1 MMSKNIVVLA
11 EKPSQAEAYAKS
23 FEKNKRENGYYQVSG
38 KGFDNT
44 IITYG
49 FGHLVE
55 LYDPEDYN
63 NDWKNWQLDSLPII
77 PSNYQFK
84 VSSDKQKQYKIVK
97 RHLDNADEIVIATD
111 SDREG
116 EAIARLIIRLSGN
129 DHKPQKRLWINSLEE
144 SEIQKGFQNLKDG
157 QSFYS
162 SFVEAESRQIA
173 DWLVGINLTRL
184 YSIYM
189 QNAGMQGVFSIGR
202 VQTPTLYMIYQRNQE
217 IEHFV
222 KKTFYELIAN
232 FEHENG
238 QYQGKY
244 KKRFD
249 SLEEIEA
256 FQTANQLAQGMV
268 GTIKNVNKE
277 QKNTYAPKLFS
288 LSDLQSEANR
298 RFNMGANDTLKVVQ
312 SLYEKKY
319 TSYPRSDSN
328 YIGSPEFEYLVTN
341 LENYLILAGK
351 TIQEPNTTAQ
361 KRYVDSSK
369 VQEHY
374 AIIPTKTIPNL
385 DNLNEKEKNIYML
398 ILLRTLAIFEQPYQY
413 EETTIIT
420 EAQTTEFK
428 TTGKIEIEKGWKQIY
443 QDDEDKNNTSEDT
456 LPNVTA
462 NDMVIARFENKKGE
476 TKPPKYYTEGTLLT
490 AMKNAGNKLDKENK
504 EILKESEGI
513 GTEATRASIIE
524 NLKHKQYIS
533 NKGKNILVTEKGN
546 ALCEIIG
553 NDPIAN
559 AEMTAQWEKYLKKIQ
574 ENTGTQDKFLTSIQK
589 FIKYTIEN
597 IPKSFENNQ
606 KIEEHIHNLE
616 ADNLLGTCPECGGNV
631 TDKGKFY
638 GCSNYKA
645 KDCKFSLPK
654 TWSKKKLPKTAL
666 KDLLTKGETAEI
678 KGFVSKNGNKFNAKL
693 MLENGQLK
701 FKFAEKEA
709 RK

>member
-1 MMSKNIVVLA
+1 MSKNIVILA

-77 PSNYQFK
+77 PTNYQFK

-97 RHLDNADEIVIATD
+97 SKLDKADEIVIATD

-157 QSFYS
+157 QAFYS

-217 IEHFV
+217 IEHFI
-222 KKTFYELIAN
+222 KKPFYELIAN

-249 SLEEIEA
+249 YLEEIEA
-256 FQTANQLAQGMV
+256 FQTANQLSQGMV
-268 GTIKNVNKE
+268 GTIKDVNKE

-298 RFNMGANDTLKVVQ
+298 KFNMGANDTLKIVQ

-328 YIGSPEFEYLVTN
+328 YIGTPEFEYLVAN
-341 LENYLILAGK
+341 LDNYLTLAGK

-361 KRYVDSSK
+361 KRYVDSLK

-398 ILLRTLAIFEQPYQY
+398 VLLRTLAIFEQPYQY

-456 LPNVTA
+456 LPNVSA
-462 NDMVIARFENKKGE
+462 NDMVIVRFENKKGE

-533 NKGKNILVTEKGN
+533 NKGKNIIVTEKGN

-553 NDPIAN
+553 IDPIAN

-616 ADNLLGTCPECGGNV
+616 ADNLLGTCPKCGGNV

-638 GCSNYKA
+638 GCSNYKT

-709 RK
+709 KK

>member
-1 MMSKNIVVLA
+1 MSKNIVILA

-77 PSNYQFK
+77 PTNYQFK

-97 RHLDNADEIVIATD
+97 SKLDKADEIVIATD

-157 QSFYS
+157 QAFYS

-217 IEHFV
+217 IEHFI
-222 KKTFYELIAN
+222 KKPFYELIAN

-249 SLEEIEA
+249 YLEEIEA
-256 FQTANQLAQGMV
+256 FQTANQLSQGMV
-268 GTIKNVNKE
+268 GTIKDVNKE

-298 RFNMGANDTLKVVQ
+298 KFNMGANDTLKIVQ

-328 YIGSPEFEYLVTN
+328 YIGTPEFEYLVAN
-341 LENYLILAGK
+341 LDNYLTLAGK

-361 KRYVDSSK
+361 KRYVDSLK

-398 ILLRTLAIFEQPYQY
+398 VLLRTLAIFEQPYQY

-456 LPNVTA
+456 LPNVSA
-462 NDMVIARFENKKGE
+462 NDMVIVRFENKKGE

-533 NKGKNILVTEKGN
+533 NKGKNIIVTEKGN

-616 ADNLLGTCPECGGNV
+616 ADNLLGTCPKCGGNV

-638 GCSNYKA
+638 GCSNYKT

-709 RK
+709 KK

>member
-1 MMSKNIVVLA
+1 MKVINKNI
-11 EKPSQAEAYAKS
+11 SQAEAYAKS

-77 PSNYQFK
+77 PTNYQFK

-97 RHLDNADEIVIATD
+97 SKLDKADEIVIATD

-157 QSFYS
+157 QAFYS

-217 IEHFV
+217 IEHFI
-222 KKTFYELIAN
+222 KKPFYELIAN

-249 SLEEIEA
+249 YLEEIEA
-256 FQTANQLAQGMV
+256 FQTANQLSQGMV
-268 GTIKNVNKE
+268 GTIKDVNKE

-298 RFNMGANDTLKVVQ
+298 KFNMGANDTLKIVQ

-328 YIGSPEFEYLVTN
+328 YIGTPEFEYLVAN
-341 LENYLILAGK
+341 LDNYLTLAGK

-361 KRYVDSSK
+361 KRYVDSLK

-398 ILLRTLAIFEQPYQY
+398 VLLRTLAIFEQPYQY

-456 LPNVTA
+456 LPNVSA
-462 NDMVIARFENKKGE
+462 NDMVIVRFENKKGE

-533 NKGKNILVTEKGN
+533 NKGKNIIVTEKGN

-616 ADNLLGTCPECGGNV
+616 ADNLLGTCPKCGGNV

-638 GCSNYKA
+638 GCSNYKT

-709 RK
+709 KK